1 MRKWRVRAGIGA
13 LLALG
18 VVSGLLTACGG
29 TEGPTGGGG
38 ETPEPQLRVALVLP
52 GSADDKGFNQAAYE
66 ALPILEQRF
75 GAETA
80 YSENT
85 PVNEFEQAF
94 RDYAEQG
101 FDVVIGQG
109 FEFGEVATK
118 VAPDYPDTIFLVTN
132 NPDVQGPNLQGL
144 QPASWEAAYLAGVA
158 AGTVSRSGKVG
169 GIAGQEFPV
178 IVAQMEAFKLGVLA
192 VNPDADVRL
201 TYLGTFEDVE
211 KAKETARAMIDD
223 GADVLY
229 HIADAAGLGVIQA
242 AQEAGIW
249 AIGWGKD
256 QNEVAPE
263 TVFTSQIVDQ
273 TAMIVDGVQAIVD
286 GTFDG
291 KPRTFGLDSD
301 VLGLAPIRALPD
313 DLASEVEAAVADA
326 EAKILSGET
335 EVPFIPEPTS

>member
-1 MRKWRVRAGIGA
+1 MP
-13 LLALG
+13 LALVLTA
-18 VVSGLLTACGG
+18 VVLGSGLLAGC
-29 TEGPTGGGG
+29 GGG
-38 ETPEPQLRVALVLP
+38 ETSGSATQTTQPKLRVALVLP

-66 ALPILEQRF
+66 ALPILEERF

-101 FDVVIGQG
+101 FNVVIGQG
-109 FEFGEVATK
+109 FEFGEVAMK
-118 VAPDYPDTIFLVTN
+118 VAPDYPDTFFLVTN

-192 VNPDADVRL
+192 VKPGAEVRL

-223 GADVLY
+223 GVDVLY

-256 QNEVAPE
+256 QNGVAPD

-273 TAMIVDGVQAIVD
+273 TAMIVDGVAAIAE
-286 GTFDG
+286 GTFEG

-301 VLGLAPIRALPD
+301 VLGLAPIRALPGE
-313 DLASEVEAAVADA
+313 LASKVETAVADA
-326 EAKILSGET
+326 KAKILSGET
-335 EVPFIPEPTS
+335 EVPFIPEPTG

>member
-1 MRKWRVRAGIGA
+1 MLGLRIPGRMAATLVF
-13 LLALG
+13 LVSLALA
-18 VVSGLLTACGG
+18 ACGG
-29 TEGPTGGGG
+29 AGDEEATGGEGPGI
-38 ETPEPQLRVALVLP
+38 RVALVLP

-66 ALPILEQRF
+66 ALAILEQEF

-109 FEFGEVATK
+109 FEFGEVAAA

-132 NPDVQGPNLQGL
+132 NPQVEGPNSQGL

-158 AGTVSRSGKVG
+158 AGVVSETGKVG

-178 IVAQMEAFKLGVLA
+178 IVAQMEAFRLGVES

-223 GADVLY
+223 GVDVLY

-242 AQEAGIW
+242 AAERGVL

-256 QNEVAPE
+256 QNEVAPD
-263 TVFTSQIVDQ
+263 TVFTSEIVDQ
-273 TAMIVDGVQAIVD
+273 TAMIVEGVRSVVE

-291 KPRTFGLDSD
+291 KPRTFELDSD
-301 VLGLAPIRALPD
+301 VLGLAPIRVLPD
-313 DLASEVEAAVADA
+313 ELADEVEQAVKEA
-326 EAKILSGET
+326 EQGILSGEI
-335 EVPFIPEPTS
+335 EVPFIAEPTG